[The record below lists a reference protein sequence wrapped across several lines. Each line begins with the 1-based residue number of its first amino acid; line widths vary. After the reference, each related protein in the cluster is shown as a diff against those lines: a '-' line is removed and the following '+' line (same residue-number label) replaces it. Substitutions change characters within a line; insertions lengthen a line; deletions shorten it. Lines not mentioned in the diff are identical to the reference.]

1 VIAELRGSLLGWVRP
16 RVSNEADAE
25 DVVQDVL
32 ERLARRG
39 TDDLDDMR
47 AFVWRS
53 ARNAITDHYRR
64 SATRGRAS
72 DAVALEPVDDEPED
86 ADRAFLAAC
95 MEPFVWR
102 LPEPY
107 REALMLTD
115 LGGLTQKQAALKLGL
130 SPSGMK
136 SRVQR
141 GRVMLREDLLDCC
154 TVAVDVRGRAG
165 EAVPRGPDCG
175 C

>member
-1 VIAELRGSLLGWVRP
+1 MIQELRGSLLGWVRP
-16 RVSNEADAE
+16 RVGSDADAE

-39 TDDLDDMR
+39 SDDLDDLR
-47 AFVWRS
+47 AFLWQ
-53 ARNAITDHYRR
+53 ATRNAVTDHYRR
-64 SATRGRAS
+64 TAARTRAAEALRVEPD
-72 DAVALEPVDDEPED
+72 DAPADD
-86 ADRAFLAAC
+86 DRAFLAGC

-115 LGGLTQKQAALKLGL
+115 LGGLSQQQAALKLGL
-130 SPSGMK
+130 SPSGMRT
-136 SRVQR
+136 RVQR
-141 GRVMLREDLLDCC
+141 GRALLKKDLLDCC
-154 TVAVDVRGRAG
+154 TVAVDALGRATDATPKDP
-165 EAVPRGPDCG
+165 ECG